1 LLVPHV
7 ININRAKFEVSSLTR
22 SLVVYMHAKFH
33 VFSFTRSEDMEG
45 VPFRRYRG
53 FKSTSSEPIAAA
65 IDLFFHFFVA
75 SVIKIRAKFAGSSNS
90 HSRDM
95 MGVSKFKIV
104 GNMTPS
110 RPRSGVSF
118 TAHFDLILHFFV
130 SAPCGL
136 YACQICSF

>member
-1 LLVPHV
+1 MLNLKFLASRDPSWSICMPNFTFLASPVPK
-7 ININRAKFEVSSLTR
+7 IWRGSPSG
-22 SLVVYMHAKFH
+22 
-33 VFSFTRSEDMEG
+33 DMEG
-45 VPFRRYRG
+45 SKVRQVNLSPPPLIY
-53 FKSTSSEPIAAA
+53 
-65 IDLFFHFFVA
+65 FFIFFVA